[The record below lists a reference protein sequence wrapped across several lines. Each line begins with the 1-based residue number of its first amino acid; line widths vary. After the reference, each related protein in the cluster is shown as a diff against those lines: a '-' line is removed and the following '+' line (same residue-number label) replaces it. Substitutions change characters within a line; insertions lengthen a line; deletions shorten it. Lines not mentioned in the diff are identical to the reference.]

1 MPLVLWK
8 WIQITLPC
16 MKLLMLH
23 PTYLMAKEN
32 CITFMWANRNGSL
45 CIFRVFFYSHKLFNM
60 YLFWQKLSFIYQF
73 PCWLQL
79 ILIVSQML
87 FRLEPHETNI
97 WTFSICLC
105 LVWQIMFTV
114 NQYFLVWELWQFP
127 DRSGVY
133 RQCSCSVGCT
143 HTAGTLPLVGSVCAV
158 YKMLP

>member
-1 MPLVLWK
+1 MKLQYPVQKKTHMLWK
-8 WIQITLPC
+8 HHALPFIYYYGIEYII
-16 MKLLMLH
+16 LH

-32 CITFMWANRNGSL
+32 CITL
-45 CIFRVFFYSHKLFNM
+45 CDQIDMGRYGLFRVFFYSHKLFNM
-60 YLFWQKLSFIYQF
+60 YLSWQKLSFIYQF

-114 NQYFLVWELWQFP
+114 NQYFLVWELWQP
-127 DRSGVY
+127 RPKW
-133 RQCSCSVGCT
+133 SVQ
-143 HTAGTLPLVGSVCAV
+143 AV
-158 YKMLP
+158 